1 MRFVDNNIRLII
13 KDKERYKPSPQGQ
26 SEEGIYRFKAYLE
39 KSDVSIKTLD
49 TNLQYAPLNFTNNTQ
64 FQKIQYSVDFSF
76 NVFAEDRDEAMDN
89 YDQLHRLLQT
99 AKPSYTFVN
108 NQYLPNADNIFGLI
122 SLKFS
127 GLPKLSK
134 RSDELDIYITNFAY
148 TINKDMGFIE
158 IPYDPEFD
166 ELDTAHTTRNNLS
179 GGNNRLLP
187 IAFKIDLSGR
197 VLLSLDESI
206 KSSTAKQKVATQK
219 TKANQP
225 KSTGDIFTDSGITGQ
240 LRDDTLY
247 AINKLIGKDRIF
259 SLNADKQKAIIS
271 LVSKQIK
278 QNFINREIE
287 PIYKSK
293 EPTLEMRTLQASAI
307 ETLVDTVVGL
317 AGKSN
322 GQ

>member
-39 KSDVSIKTLD
+39 KSDISIKTLD

-99 AKPSYTFVN
+99 VKPSYTFVN

-158 IPYDPEFD
+158 IPYEPKFD
-166 ELDTAHTTRNNLS
+166 ELDTAPTTRNNLS
-179 GGNNRLLP
+179 GDNNRLLP

-206 KSSTAKQKVATQK
+206 KSSTAKQKATTQ
-219 TKANQP
+219 TTTIATNQIL
-225 KSTGDIFTDSGITGQ
+225 STGDVFAKTGDRKNDVISAINAILGIDNFFKLQVPKQKKIIQNVYSGIKEGYMTKEGKAPAQ
-240 LRDDTLY
+240 GVLTEEFYKIVKDTY
-247 AINKLIGKDRIF
+247 FELISD
-259 SLNADKQKAIIS
+259 
-271 LVSKQIK
+271 
-278 QNFINREIE
+278 
-287 PIYKSK
+287 IYV
-293 EPTLEMRTLQASAI
+293 I
-307 ETLVDTVVGL
+307 
-317 AGKSN
+317 AGK
-322 GQ
+322 